1 MTIFYRFLK
10 SILVFFPF
18 ASLTIYAQ
26 ISITRGAG
34 EGEIYISTDWYHEGY
49 NTHYGIFFSSDNGAN
64 IELKYQSTELP
75 PAGEMRISE
84 LIGDAKM
91 GTLYN
96 YGAVDYGLWVSNDY
110 GINWES
116 VEYPESSPRYTAG
129 CYEGEVYKC
138 CADVQGTVWRSTN
151 FGYTFNEIGNDIKFK
166 LEVGV
171 EYGTVYGLA
180 KYIYPETGFYLN
192 ISRDFAENFSE
203 IPIDSSVAFYQIGGY
218 YPEISRGALAGELYL
233 VSWWPDYHYKI
244 FHSVD
249 TGYTWSEQFES
260 GYIDTYY
267 WRIQYSAG
275 RAPGSFYVLSNR
287 IDPITQSHILLYINY
302 SNDYGQTFTT
312 YFHDLTAPVGII
324 NTLNMEPMIK
334 AYPNPFSHL
343 VTFEF
348 ILSRDFVN
356 PRLQI
361 FDISNRQIIEINL
374 DKSSKITWNGSDRN
388 HNRLNDGI
396 YCYRVIAENYES
408 PVYKLILID
417 Q

>member
-1 MTIFYRFLK
+1 M
-10 SILVFFPF
+10 
-18 ASLTIYAQ
+18 
-26 ISITRGAG
+26 
-34 EGEIYISTDWYHEGY
+34 
-49 NTHYGIFFSSDNGAN
+49 
-64 IELKYQSTELP
+64 
-75 PAGEMRISE
+75 
-84 LIGDAKM
+84 
-91 GTLYN
+91 
-96 YGAVDYGLWVSNDY
+96 
-110 GINWES
+110 
-116 VEYPESSPRYTAG
+116 
-129 CYEGEVYKC
+129 
-138 CADVQGTVWRSTN
+138 
-151 FGYTFNEIGNDIKFK
+151 
-166 LEVGV
+166 
-171 EYGTVYGLA
+171 
-180 KYIYPETGFYLN
+180 
-192 ISRDFAENFSE
+192 
-203 IPIDSSVAFYQIGGY
+203 
-218 YPEISRGALAGELYL
+218 
-233 VSWWPDYHYKI
+233 
-244 FHSVD
+244 
-249 TGYTWSEQFES
+249 
-260 GYIDTYY
+260 
-267 WRIQYSAG
+267 
-275 RAPGSFYVLSNR
+275 LSNR